1 MAKIKTKSEL
11 LKAYMKA
18 NKDRREIIANRAGFN
33 SGDEYKSHLKAQIE
47 KETTEN
53 IEVVSENVVNDDVVV
68 HNVHILDAS
77 YSMEGSRMRSAL
89 QGINSEISELKK
101 DNSVKYL
108 QTVVYFSGEDQY
120 YMPIDRRP
128 IETVG
133 EVVVKALNM
142 TALYSAIGKTLE
154 HLVKRKK
161 PNEKTIV
168 KVFTDG
174 DENAS
179 YGKYRRSENLR
190 DFIKTCEGLDI
201 TVSFVGTK
209 TDVATVVHRLG
220 IDESNTLSHDN
231 TKESIDK
238 VFVETMTATK
248 SYVDK
253 SLRGESTL
261 VGFYKQSGTL

>member
-53 IEVVSENVVNDDVVV
+53 IEVVSENVVV

-108 QTVVYFSGEDQY
+108 QTVVYFSGENQY

-133 EVVVKALNM
+133 EVVVKTLNM

-154 HLVKRKK
+154 HLVTHKK

-174 DENAS
+174 NENAS
-179 YGKYRRSENLR
+179 RGKYRRSENLR

-209 TDVATVVHRLG
+209 TDVATVVNRLG

-248 SYVDK
+248 SYVGK

-261 VGFYKQSGTL
+261 TGFYKQSGTL